1 MATLVEFKPSEL
13 ALLPS
18 DLWEMT
24 QQYPHAFN
32 RYFDHL
38 EGHPEP
44 QSDRYEIY
52 FNDEADPAIAWE
64 GKTLDLDGEE
74 VPPFKGEPSII
85 SGYHDNV
92 LVFFEAGKHILLDER
107 TEDFPDL
114 QVLLDG

>member
-24 QQYPHAFN
+24 QRFPNAFD

-52 FNDEADPAIAWE
+52 FNEEAGPAIAWV
-64 GKTLDLDGEE
+64 GDVLDLPLDLIA
-74 VPPFKGEPSII
+74 FQGEPEVISI
-85 SGYHDNV
+85 YHDNV

-114 QVLLDG
+114 KVLLDG